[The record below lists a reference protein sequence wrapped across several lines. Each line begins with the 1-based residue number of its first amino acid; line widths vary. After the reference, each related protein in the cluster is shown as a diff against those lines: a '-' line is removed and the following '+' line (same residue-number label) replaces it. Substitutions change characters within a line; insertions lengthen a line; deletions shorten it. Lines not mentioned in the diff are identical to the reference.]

1 MEIKFLTILEIVQ
14 TLVSGGTVVSATG
27 ITLSLINDENSRE
40 IKLRR
45 TSYSKEDNVYFTA
58 MINNIAENEVDY
70 VLSQDAHLLDAS
82 RKNAQLK
89 VRELKQAKAA
99 ACSRVCDEFD
109 PQIRDAQIYLAKFG

>member
-58 MINNIAENEVDY
+58 MINNIAENEVGY
-70 VLSQDAHLLDAS
+70 VLSQDAHLLDDA
-82 RKNAQLK
+82 RKNVQLK
-89 VRELKQAKAA
+89 IRELKQAKAA
-99 ACSRVCDEFD
+99 ALTRVCDEFD
-109 PQIRDAQIYLAKFG
+109 PQIRDVQIYLAKFG